1 MRRRCSWIIFSSLML
16 LHLHICGQSL
26 MFSQYYAAPLNINPA
41 LAGTYQHDYFSVNYR
56 SQWRDLN
63 QPYQVGLFTY
73 THPVFTEKPRR
84 QHTGNVAF
92 SAFSENAGSYR
103 LYQSWGVQ
111 AAAAYNLSLDY
122 QQNYM
127 LIFGLQGGM
136 VQRSVDLS
144 GLRWGSQYNPALGFD
159 GSIMPSV
166 GGQDQRTYP
175 VFSTGFVWVYNPERQ
190 YLLRDFSAFAG
201 LSVANLN
208 RPDGSFTNGIR
219 EPLIFKV
226 HGGVEYAFPSGLS
239 ILPGLLAVV
248 TQRQNYHVNLGT
260 YLHYKLRPETY
271 AKTELILMAG
281 SWYRWSDAFVFSGGL
296 SVRNLTLATSID
308 LNQRK
313 AGIPSMSGGAFEV
326 TIAYKILRKPARKQL
341 FTPMI

>member
-1 MRRRCSWIIFSSLML
+1 MRPCTCIIFSTLML
-16 LHLHICGQSL
+16 LHLHVCGQSL
-26 MFSQYYAAPLNINPA
+26 LFSQYYAAPLNINPA
-41 LAGTYQHDYFSVNYR
+41 LAGTYQHDYFSLNYR

-63 QPYQVGLFTY
+63 QPYQAGLFTY

-92 SAFSENAGSYR
+92 SAFSESVGNYG

-127 LIFGLQGGM
+127 LIFGLQGGLI
-136 VQRSVDLS
+136 QRSVDLG

-159 GSIMPSV
+159 GSITPSV
-166 GGQDQRTYP
+166 SGQDQRTYP
-175 VFSTGFVWVYNPERQ
+175 VFSTGFVWLYNPARQ

-201 LSVANLN
+201 MSVANLN
-208 RPDGSFTNGIR
+208 RPDGSFAGGIR
-219 EPLIFKV
+219 EPLRFKV
-226 HGGVEYAFPSGLS
+226 HGGVEYAFSSGLS
-239 ILPGLLAVV
+239 VLPGLLAVI
-248 TQRQNYHVNLGT
+248 TQRQSYHMNLGT
-260 YLHYKLRPETY
+260 YLHYKLRNPFP
-271 AKTELILMAG
+271 KELTLMAG
-281 SWYRWSDAFVFSGGL
+281 AWYRWSDAFVFSGGMA
-296 SVRNLTLATSID
+296 VKNLTLATSID

-313 AGIPSMSGGAFEV
+313 AGIPSQSGGAFEV
-326 TIAYKILRKPARKQL
+326 TVAYKILKKPVAKRL